1 MAIKYSNTWDE
12 IQEAL
17 IKAAD
22 ERHERRQAED
32 ALKIKNAFESIE
44 QQKII
49 AELQSSLAEYQKEV
63 GRQTKK
69 LKNATYALAIFTLL
83 LFASTVTSNIFV
95 YKSSAQQVAAVN
107 DLVDISKKQVEAI
120 NNFSSTSGRH
130 ADTINSLQKSIDGVQ
145 KAIEHLPS
153 ALDEMPPLR

>member
-1 MAIKYSNTWDE
+1 MAIKYSDTWDE

-17 IKAAD
+17 IIAAD
-22 ERHERRQAED
+22 ERHGRRQAED

-95 YKSSAQQVAAVN
+95 YKSSGQQVEAVN
-107 DLVDISKKQVEAI
+107 DLAAISKKQV
-120 NNFSSTSGRH
+120 
-130 ADTINSLQKSIDGVQ
+130 DTINALQKSIDGVQ

-153 ALDEMPPLR
+153 ALDKMPQR